1 MLDLRSAQLRYPR
14 EFATASL
21 HFNPGFGYS
30 GRRLWSSPFLCLVA
44 RGCRCHSQR
53 LVSSEIREFS
63 ECKKVVA
70 NILKLINFLKI
81 FVLCFR
87 MSRTVRSVCLR
98 WSCINRLLLKH
109 LKTLLFNKIVLSLHY
124 HLVSRPAGLLSS
136 IKTLWKI

>member
-1 MLDLRSAQLRYPR
+1 MFMLDLRSAQLRYPR

-30 GRRLWSSPFLCLVA
+30 GEEIVVSSLFVF
-44 RGCRCHSQR
+44 
-53 LVSSEIREFS
+53 SSEIREFS

-70 NILKLINFLKI
+70 NILKLIYFLKI

-124 HLVSRPAGLLSS
+124 RLVSRPAGLLSS